1 MDRPF
6 RRIRFAFTLI
16 ELLVV
21 IAIIAVLIGLLL
33 PAVQKV
39 REAANRMACANN
51 LKQLGVAAHS
61 YQGTHGRLPPGQLA
75 PHPPLPYP
83 GSVTPEYQA
92 WARAAQHVGVLG
104 ALLPYLKQ
112 ENIYRRLQIDWDV
125 NTTASMPWWANPD
138 NWSMGQS
145 RLKVLQCPS
154 DNLYGRTLDRV
165 QIGRFPLWQS
175 GSTLWNYNWYR
186 EGPQAATVGL
196 TNYLGVSG
204 ARGGVPHP
212 LLDQSEGLLFNRSQ
226 TSLANVPDGTSTT
239 LLFGE
244 GLGHLPPSG
253 LPGESLLVRGCSWM
267 AVNVGGT
274 FHGLQGPRYS
284 AGDAFSSRHP
294 DLVQFCFADGS
305 VRGLRR
311 GQTFWDS
318 DPATSRHADWYLLQH
333 LAGRQ
338 DGQTADTSVLLP

>member
-1 MDRPF
+1 MRYRLPE
-6 RRIRFAFTLI
+6 RSAFTLV

-39 REAANRMACANN
+39 REAGNRMACANN
-51 LKQLGVAAHS
+51 LKQLGIAAHAYEGS
-61 YQGTHGRLPPGQLA
+61 HGRLPPGQLA
-75 PHPPLPYP
+75 PYPPIPYP

-104 ALLPYLKQ
+104 ALLPYLEQ
-112 ENIYRRLQIDWDV
+112 GNIYQHLEIDWAV
-125 NTTASMPWWANPD
+125 NTTASTPWWANAT
-138 NWSMGQS
+138 NWSMAQS
-145 RLKVLQCPS
+145 RLKVLECPS
-154 DNLYGRTLDRV
+154 DNLYGRIPDRV
-165 QIGRFPLWQS
+165 QIGRFPRWES
-175 GSTLWNYNWYR
+175 GGTLWNFNWYR
-186 EGPQAATVGL
+186 EGPQAATIGL

-204 ARGGVPHP
+204 ARGGAPHP
-212 LLDQSEGLLFNRSQ
+212 LLDPWEGLLFNRSQ
-226 TSLANVPDGTSTT
+226 SSLARVPDGTSAT

-253 LPGESLLVRGCSWM
+253 TPGESPLVWGCSWM

-274 FHGLQGPRYS
+274 FKGLQGPRNS
-284 AGDAFSSRHP
+284 SGDAFSSRHP
-294 DLVQFCFADGS
+294 DLVQFCFADGA

-311 GQTFWDS
+311 GQTFWTS
-318 DPATSRHADWYLLQH
+318 DPATPPQPDWYLLQQ

-338 DGQTADTSVLLP
+338 DGQTADTSPILP